1 MERNLVEMFRGLH
14 EGYKLLESRLKAEG
28 YKVRIMKIF
37 RTWEEWAVYGRDF
50 LIKLQNTFLG
60 LATTDDNATGQQL
73 SDKEDEDLDGAPL
86 DGAALL
92 KGALMR
98 GIPTPEH
105 SDNENEDDI
114 DGIPCKIKFIL
125 QTYNLNNLLKYNLNN
140 LLK

>member
-1 MERNLVEMFRGLH
+1 MERNLVDMFRGLF
-14 EGYKLLESRLKAEG
+14 ESYKMLESRLKAEG

-60 LATTDDNATGQQL
+60 LATVDESGEVAPA
-73 SDKEDEDLDGAPL
+73 SDHEDEDLDGTPL

-98 GIPTPEH
+98 GIPTPEER
-105 SDNENEDDI
+105 SDAEEDDI
-114 DGIPCKIKFIL
+114 DGIPCK
-125 QTYNLNNLLKYNLNN
+125 
-140 LLK
+140 